1 MSDGDACN
9 STMLYNNEGPIGTVY
24 YSPESQEAEFIPMN
38 VLTAAGLSI
47 SLVQHLFIGNLYVL
61 PSRLTKSTDFY
72 FQSRLNVFILSFF
85 SERRM
90 VDIKIHVHIPEINYT
105 KFF

>member
-1 MSDGDACN
+1 
-9 STMLYNNEGPIGTVY
+9 MLYNNEGPIGAVY
-24 YSPESQEAEFIPMN
+24 YSPKSREAEFILMN

-72 FQSRLNVFILSFF
+72 FQSRLNIFILSFF
-85 SERRM
+85 FREK
-90 VDIKIHVHIPEINYT
+90 DGLT
-105 KFF
+105 